1 MRRVWRAAIIAAALI
16 SACARTPAQINET
29 RLVEDATE
37 VFRALTQVPEKDI
50 PDLMMKD
57 TYGVAIL
64 PGVQKAAFV
73 IGGQFGKGVLLAKDS
88 AGGWG
93 APLFITLTG
102 GSIGWQIGVQSSDLV
117 LFFRT
122 RRSVDGVLKGSYTLG
137 VDVSVAAGALGRQA
151 GAGTDTELQAE
162 IYTYARSRGL
172 FAGVMLAGAKLD
184 VDLDAATAYYGRS
197 NLGAEEIL
205 GGTRLVL
212 PASAVELKRVLDAY
226 MKSLR

>member
-1 MRRVWRAAIIAAALI
+1 MRKIWRAAIVAAAFV
-16 SACARTPAQINET
+16 SACARTPAQNNEA
-29 RLVEDATE
+29 RLVEDAAE
-37 VFRALTQVPEKDI
+37 VFRALTQVPEKEI

-73 IGGQFGKGVLLAKDS
+73 IGGQYGKGILLAKDS

-184 VDLDAATAYYGRS
+184 VDLDAASTYYGRS

-205 GGTRLVL
+205 GGTRLGL
-212 PASAVELKRVLDAY
+212 PASAVELRRVLDAY

>member
-1 MRRVWRAAIIAAALI
+1 MRRVWRAAIVAAAFV
-16 SACARTPAQINET
+16 SACAPTPAQNNET
-29 RLVEDATE
+29 RLVEDAVE
-37 VFRALTQVPEKDI
+37 VFRALTQVPEKEI

-73 IGGQFGKGVLLAKDS
+73 IGGQYGKGILLARDS

-172 FAGVMLAGAKLD
+172 FAGVMLAGVKLD
-184 VDLDAATAYYGRS
+184 VDLDAASAYYGRS
-197 NLGAEEIL
+197 SAGAEEIL
-205 GGTRLVL
+205 NGTRLKL
-212 PASAVELKRVLDAY
+212 PASAVELKRVLNEY
-226 MKSLR
+226 MESLR